1 MVPMLWSNS
10 LVVGISNCLE
20 ETEKAEEPWRT
31 KSVKTD
37 LSHTISQL
45 LSCSHPDVT
54 MQSL

>member
-10 LVVGISNCLE
+10 LVVSISNCLE
-20 ETEKAEEPWRT
+20 ETEKAEGPWRT

-45 LSCSHPDVT
+45 LSCSHPDAT